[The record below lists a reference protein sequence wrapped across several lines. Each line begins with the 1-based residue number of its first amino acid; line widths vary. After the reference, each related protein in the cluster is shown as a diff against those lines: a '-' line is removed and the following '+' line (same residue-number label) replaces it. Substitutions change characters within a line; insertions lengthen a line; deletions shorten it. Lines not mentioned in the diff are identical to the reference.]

1 MTTITNTMS
10 ANAPATTLTHRWGWL
25 LALGVVQIIV
35 GSIAIAVPVVA
46 SPAQQAYKVV
56 APPEGV
62 ADTEEHAR
70 HPSEQSA
77 FRLP

>member
-35 GSIAIAVPVVA
+35 GSIAIAVPSSTR
-46 SPAQQAYKVV
+46 SPPSQYL
-56 APPEGV
+56 PPY
-62 ADTEEHAR
+62 
-70 HPSEQSA
+70 
-77 FRLP
+77 